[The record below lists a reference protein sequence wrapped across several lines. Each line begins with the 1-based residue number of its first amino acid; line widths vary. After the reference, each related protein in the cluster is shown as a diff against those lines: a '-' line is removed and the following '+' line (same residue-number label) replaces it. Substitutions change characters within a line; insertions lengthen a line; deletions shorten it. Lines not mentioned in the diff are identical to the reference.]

1 MRIIILICSFTIL
14 LNSCKDK
21 PKAEIF
27 NNDDVST
34 LNSKKE
40 TINLEAY
47 GDPAII
53 SFFAERA
60 IVTSDSSGQRVT
72 LKDVTPL
79 ATVTS
84 RVHIH
89 NKRVFAAFPISELPD
104 SWNTC
109 NAMKFE
115 HGLFHSDGLNS
126 VMTFGA
132 GPSEHI
138 EHGHLS
144 TAPLITQT
152 LKVEKTEGS
161 EEGTLYT
168 MLVNAKGDSK
178 TLSFDIEG
186 TVLTDGEYFQVL
198 VSTECIDTS
207 EGGDT
212 FRGASGQ

>member
-1 MRIIILICSFTIL
+1 MKNHLLFITCLIL

-21 PKAEIF
+21 PKAETF
-27 NNDDVST
+27 NKDVVST

-47 GDPAII
+47 GDPSTI

-60 IVTSDSSGQRVT
+60 IVTSDSSVQRVT
-72 LKDVTPL
+72 LINISPL
-79 ATVTS
+79 ATMTS
-84 RVHIH
+84 SVHIH
-89 NKRVFAAFPISELPD
+89 NKRVFRAFPISELPE

-132 GPSEHI
+132 GPSGHI

-144 TAPLITQT
+144 TPPLITQR

-168 MLVNAKGDSK
+168 MLLNAKGDSK
-178 TLSFDIEG
+178 TMSFDLEG

-198 VSTECIDTS
+198 VSTECTS
-207 EGGDT
+207 WVG
-212 FRGASGQ
+212 SGQ

>member
-21 PKAEIF
+21 PKVEIF

-72 LKDVTPL
+72 LKDITPL

-89 NKRVFAAFPISELPD
+89 NK
-104 SWNTC
+104 
-109 NAMKFE
+109 
-115 HGLFHSDGLNS
+115 
-126 VMTFGA
+126 
-132 GPSEHI
+132 
-138 EHGHLS
+138 
-144 TAPLITQT
+144 
-152 LKVEKTEGS
+152 
-161 EEGTLYT
+161 
-168 MLVNAKGDSK
+168 
-178 TLSFDIEG
+178 
-186 TVLTDGEYFQVL
+186 
-198 VSTECIDTS
+198 
-207 EGGDT
+207 
-212 FRGASGQ
+212 